1 MSYKSLNALY
11 HLVVHIAIL
20 SRIKQVKRNN
30 AHFFDGQL
38 SSRKMIFFQF
48 LFILKEQ
55 GDGNRD

>member
-1 MSYKSLNALY
+1 
-11 HLVVHIAIL
+11 VVHIAIL

-55 GDGNRD
+55 GDGNKD